1 MSSDVT
7 NIDDLLASFDELWA
21 PRIVATVNDWAV
33 KIAKIRGEHV
43 WHAHAD
49 TDEVFVVLSG
59 ELEIARRAPEGEPGD
74 EAVVRL
80 GPRDVH
86 VVPRGVEHRP
96 RSAGGAVVMLVE
108 PASTLST
115 GDFAGA
121 VPDHITA
128 TSGLVGQALSGS
140 GRRATG

>member
-21 PRIVATVNDWAV
+21 PRIVARVNDWAV
-33 KIAKIRGEHV
+33 KIAKVRGEHV

-59 ELEIARRAPEGEPGD
+59 ELEIARRDPGGEPGG
-74 EAVVRL
+74 EALVRL

-86 VVPRGVEHRP
+86 VVPRGVQHRP

-121 VPDHITA
+121 IPDHITA
-128 TSGLVGQALSGS
+128 TSGLAG
-140 GRRATG
+140 